1 MLFYKNK
8 TIMVAN
14 KESGEEKGR
23 RLLATNRDA
32 GRSYEVLETYDAGI
46 VLDGSEVKS
55 LRTKGASLAGAF
67 GRVERGE
74 LYLWNL
80 HIPNY
85 PLATIAPPDPR
96 RPRKLLLRRS
106 ELRRIEGRLERG
118 LTLVPLEL
126 YFSKRGW
133 AKVSLALARG
143 KRGPDR
149 RDDLKRRAV
158 SRELEKSFKGR
169 FRT

>member
-1 MLFYKNK
+1 MGASKKSN
-8 TIMVAN
+8 
-14 KESGEEKGR
+14 EEGGR
-23 RLLATNRDA
+23 QVLAANRDA
-32 GRSYEVLETYDAGI
+32 RRSYEILETYEAGI

-67 GRVERGE
+67 GRIERGAA
-74 LYLWNL
+74 YLWNL

-85 PLATIAPPDPR
+85 PMATIAPPDPR
-96 RPRKLLLRRS
+96 RPRKLLLHRS
-106 ELRRIEGRLERG
+106 EIHRLSGRLDARG
-118 LTLVPLEL
+118 LTIVPLEL

-149 RDDLKRRAV
+149 REDLKRRAV

-169 FRT
+169 FQA